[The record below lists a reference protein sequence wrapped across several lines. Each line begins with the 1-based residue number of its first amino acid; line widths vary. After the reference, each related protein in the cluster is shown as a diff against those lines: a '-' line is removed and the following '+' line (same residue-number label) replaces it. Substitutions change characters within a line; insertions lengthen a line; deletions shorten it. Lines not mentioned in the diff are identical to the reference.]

1 VAWDSQWRSHPAMKL
16 IVVDRAKLQTFQR
29 LIGQF
34 ADAMNVKVLL
44 DRRLRQIR
52 KRQEGHEPERRQAE
66 RRRLKKPLEGRDY
79 IVVHVADS
87 PGDPPRT

>member
-1 VAWDSQWRSHPAMKL
+1 MKL

-34 ADAMNVKVLL
+34 AGTSNVKVVL

-52 KRQEGHEPERRQAE
+52 KRQEAHEPERRRAE
-66 RRRLKKPLEGRDY
+66 RRRLNKPLAGRDY
-79 IVVHVADS
+79 IVVHVAKG
-87 PGDPPRT
+87 PGEPPLP

>member
-1 VAWDSQWRSHPAMKL
+1 MKL

-29 LIGQF
+29 LIAQF
-34 ADAMNVKVLL
+34 ADTLNVKVVL

-52 KRQEGHEPERRQAE
+52 TRKEPHMPERRRAE
-66 RRRLKKPLEGRDY
+66 RRRLIKRWDGRDY

-87 PGDPPRT
+87 REAAPPQ